1 MVQIWNRR
9 LKLQLKLLNSPNL
22 NKGKVLAIDYGK
34 RRIGIASGD
43 LEVGIAFPRTVIE
56 NKSREYVLGQL
67 LKICSDI
74 QVKMIIVGLPL
85 SMQEDQRENRIMKD
99 LKSFIENLKVAMKDI
114 EVVLFDERLSSFEA
128 DQLMSEY
135 NMKGP
140 DDSYAA
146 QIILQRFFH
155 NMKA

>member
-1 MVQIWNRR
+1 M
-9 LKLQLKLLNSPNL
+9 

-34 RRIGIASGD
+34 KRIGVASGD
-43 LEVGIAFPRTVIE
+43 LEIGIAFPRTVIA
-56 NKSREYVLGQL
+56 NKSRDFVLDQL
-67 LKICSDI
+67 AKICADI

-85 SMQEDQRENRIMKD
+85 SMQEDQKENRIMKD
-99 LKSFIENLKVAMKDI
+99 LKSFIKSLEERLKGI

-135 NMKGP
+135 NLKGP

-155 NMKA
+155 NIKA